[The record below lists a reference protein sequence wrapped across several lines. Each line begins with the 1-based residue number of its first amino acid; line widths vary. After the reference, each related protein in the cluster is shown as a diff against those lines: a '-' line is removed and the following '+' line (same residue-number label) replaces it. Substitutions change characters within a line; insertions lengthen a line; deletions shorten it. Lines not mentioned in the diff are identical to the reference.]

1 MTIKERNS
9 SVTNLLD
16 EYTGKNFPVLCYFD
30 TGKSG
35 RYNPA
40 STMSPPRKVSVHDI
54 ARLAHVSIGT
64 VDRALHGR
72 KEISGETRKRILH
85 IAHELGY
92 KPNLAARLLAVGRAP
107 LCIGVCIPRE
117 IHFFYDQVRHGILEE
132 ARRFESLGVSI
143 LYRPV
148 PRLGA
153 GEFERVRE
161 LLDSD
166 VRALI
171 LAPGDPRGLAPLIEE
186 AERRRIHVLCVST
199 DAVGSSRSTVICVDP
214 ELNGGCA
221 AELMA
226 KFVVPNSRVAI
237 VTGMLQV
244 EDHRRKTKGF
254 CEAFPRFCKGGE
266 VIEVIENH
274 EDEEEARQK
283 CASLLDRF
291 PSIDGLYVSTVNC
304 LPVCAALGA
313 AGLSG
318 KVRLITTDLF
328 PKMVPYFKNGTI
340 SASIYQRPHMQGQ
353 AAVRLAVDH
362 IVNGVPIPPAYYLNP
377 QIVLQSNLSLFREI
391 SSARVAERV
400 EPANESPGSTLLASV
415 M

>member
-1 MTIKERNS
+1 
-9 SVTNLLD
+9 
-16 EYTGKNFPVLCYFD
+16 
-30 TGKSG
+30 
-35 RYNPA
+35 
-40 STMSPPRKVSVHDI
+40 
-54 ARLAHVSIGT
+54 
-64 VDRALHGR
+64 
-72 KEISGETRKRILH
+72 
-85 IAHELGY
+85 
-92 KPNLAARLLAVGRAP
+92 
-107 LCIGVCIPRE
+107 
-117 IHFFYDQVRHGILEE
+117 
-132 ARRFESLGVSI
+132 
-143 LYRPV
+143 
-148 PRLGA
+148 
-153 GEFERVRE
+153 
-161 LLDSD
+161 
-166 VRALI
+166 
-171 LAPGDPRGLAPLIEE
+171 
-186 AERRRIHVLCVST
+186 
-199 DAVGSSRSTVICVDP
+199 
-214 ELNGGCA
+214 
-221 AELMA
+221 
-226 KFVVPNSRVAI
+226 
-237 VTGMLQV
+237 MLQV

-254 CEAFPRFCKGGE
+254 CEAFPRFCKGGKVID
-266 VIEVIENH
+266 VIETH

>member
-1 MTIKERNS
+1 
-9 SVTNLLD
+9 
-16 EYTGKNFPVLCYFD
+16 
-30 TGKSG
+30 
-35 RYNPA
+35 
-40 STMSPPRKVSVHDI
+40 MSPPKKVSVHDI

-72 KEISGETRKRILH
+72 KEINCDTRKRILR
-85 IAHELGY
+85 IARKVGY

-117 IHFFYDQVRHGILEE
+117 IHFFYDQVRDGIMEE

-148 PRLGA
+148 TRLGA
-153 GEFERVRE
+153 GEVERARE

-166 VRALI
+166 IRALI

-186 AERRRIHVLCVST
+186 AEKRRIHVLCVSS
-199 DAVGSSRSTVICVDP
+199 DAPESARSTVICVDP
-214 ELNGGCA
+214 ELNGRCA

-226 KFVVPNSRVAI
+226 KFVPANSRVAI

-244 EDHRRKTKGF
+244 EDHCRKTKGF
-254 CEAFPRFCKGGE
+254 CEGFASFCKGGK
-266 VIEVIENH
+266 VVEVIENH

-283 CASLLDRF
+283 CASLLERF
-291 PSIDGLYVSTVNC
+291 PSIGGLYVSTVNC
-304 LPVCAALGA
+304 LPVCAALDA

-328 PKMVPYFKNGTI
+328 PRMVPHFKNGTI
-340 SASIYQRPHMQGQ
+340 SASMYQRPYVQGQ
-353 AAVRLAVDH
+353 TAVRVAVDH
-362 IVNGVPIPPAYYLNP
+362 IVNGVPIPPSYYLNP
-377 QIVLQSNLSLFREI
+377 QIVLRSNLSLFREI
-391 SSARVAERV
+391 SSSESAELV
-400 EPANESPGSTLLASV
+400 EPANEFLVFSLSAAAR
-415 M
+415 

>member
-1 MTIKERNS
+1 MT
-9 SVTNLLD
+9 
-16 EYTGKNFPVLCYFD
+16 
-30 TGKSG
+30 
-35 RYNPA
+35 PA
-40 STMSPPRKVSVHDI
+40 KKVSVHDI
-54 ARLAHVSIGT
+54 ARHAHVSIGT

-72 KEISGETRKRILH
+72 KEINGETRQRILR

-117 IHFFYDQVRHGILEE
+117 IHFFYDQVRRGIMEE

-143 LYRPV
+143 LYRPAQ
-148 PRLGA
+148 RLGA
-153 GEFERVRE
+153 GEVERARE

-166 VRALI
+166 IRALI

-186 AERRRIHVLCVST
+186 AEKRGIRVLCVSS
-199 DAVGSSRSTVICVDP
+199 DAPGTPRSTVICVDP
-214 ELNGGCA
+214 ELNGRCA

-226 KFVVPNSRVAI
+226 KFVPPNSRVAI

-254 CEAFPRFCKGGE
+254 CQAFPRFCRGGK
-266 VIEVIENH
+266 VIDIIENH

-283 CASLLDRF
+283 CASLLERF
-291 PSIDGLYVSTVNC
+291 PSIDGLYVSTANC
-304 LPVCAALGA
+304 LPVCAALDA

-353 AAVRLAVDH
+353 AAVRVAVDH
-362 IVNGVPIPPAYYLNP
+362 IVNGVPIPPSYYLNL
-377 QIVLQSNLSLFREI
+377 QIVLQSNLGLFREI
-391 SSARVAERV
+391 SSTKAAERT
-400 EPANESPGSTLLASV
+400 EPASESPLSTLVAGAR
-415 M
+415 

>member
-1 MTIKERNS
+1 
-9 SVTNLLD
+9 
-16 EYTGKNFPVLCYFD
+16 
-30 TGKSG
+30 
-35 RYNPA
+35 
-40 STMSPPRKVSVHDI
+40 MSPPKKVSVHDI

-72 KEISGETRKRILH
+72 KEINCDTRKRILR
-85 IAHELGY
+85 IARKVGY

-117 IHFFYDQVRHGILEE
+117 IHFFYDQVRDGIMEE

-148 PRLGA
+148 TRLGA
-153 GEFERVRE
+153 GEVERARE

-166 VRALI
+166 IRALI

-186 AERRRIHVLCVST
+186 AEKRRIHVLCVSS
-199 DAVGSSRSTVICVDP
+199 DAPESARSTVICVDP
-214 ELNGGCA
+214 ELNGRCA

-226 KFVVPNSRVAI
+226 KFVPANSRVAI

-244 EDHRRKTKGF
+244 EDHCRKTKGF
-254 CEAFPRFCKGGE
+254 CEGFASFCKGGK
-266 VIEVIENH
+266 VVEVIENH

-283 CASLLDRF
+283 CASLLERF
-291 PSIDGLYVSTVNC
+291 PSIGGLYVSTVNC
-304 LPVCAALGA
+304 LPVCAALDA

-328 PKMVPYFKNGTI
+328 PRMVPHFKNGTI
-340 SASIYQRPHMQGQ
+340 SASMYQRPYVQGQ
-353 AAVRLAVDH
+353 TAVRVAVDH
-362 IVNGVPIPPAYYLNP
+362 IVNGVPIPPSYYLNP
-377 QIVLQSNLSLFREI
+377 QIVLRSNLSLFREI
-391 SSARVAERV
+391 SSSESGELV
-400 EPANESPGSTLLASV
+400 EPANEFLVFSLSAAAR
-415 M
+415 

>member
-1 MTIKERNS
+1 
-9 SVTNLLD
+9 
-16 EYTGKNFPVLCYFD
+16 
-30 TGKSG
+30 
-35 RYNPA
+35 
-40 STMSPPRKVSVHDI
+40 MSPAKKVSVHDI

-72 KEISGETRKRILH
+72 KEINRETRKRILR
-85 IAHELGY
+85 IARKVGY

-117 IHFFYDQVRHGILEE
+117 IHFFYDQVRHGIMEE

-143 LYRPV
+143 LSRPF
-148 PRLGA
+148 PRLGE
-153 GEFERVRE
+153 GEVERVRE

-166 VRALI
+166 IRALI
-171 LAPGDPRGLAPLIEE
+171 LAPGDPRGLASLIAE
-186 AERRRIHVLCVST
+186 AEKRRIHVLCVSS
-199 DAVGSSRSTVICVDP
+199 DAPESARSTVIGVDP
-214 ELNGGCA
+214 ELNGRCA

-226 KFVVPNSRVAI
+226 KFVPANSRVAI

-244 EDHRRKTKGF
+244 EDHCRKTKGF
-254 CEAFPRFCKGGE
+254 CEAFPSFCKGGNVVE
-266 VIEVIENH
+266 IIENH

-283 CASLLDRF
+283 CAALLNRF
-291 PSIDGLYVSTVNC
+291 PSLDGLYVSTVNC

-340 SASIYQRPHMQGQ
+340 SASVYQRPHMQGQ
-353 AAVRLAVDH
+353 VAVRLAVDH
-362 IVNGVPIPPAYYLNP
+362 IVNGVPIPPSYYLNP

-391 SSARVAERV
+391 SPAKVAERV
-400 EPANESPGSTLLASV
+400 EPTNESPVSTLLAPV
-415 M
+415 R